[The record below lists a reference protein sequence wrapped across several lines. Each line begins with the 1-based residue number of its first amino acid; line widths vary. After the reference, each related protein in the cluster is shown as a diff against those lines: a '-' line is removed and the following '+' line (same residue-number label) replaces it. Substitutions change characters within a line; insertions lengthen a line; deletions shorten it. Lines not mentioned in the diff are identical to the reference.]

1 MPTRKE
7 IIMFMMNNDARLRSS
22 SRSILT
28 KKILKTLKK
37 ENPNR
42 YWGFHGSV
50 YGLLG
55 IMSFMAYFMLIEGE
69 DGDALTFA
77 YSLMG
82 LMLAAI
88 PVIGYTGFKM
98 FETYFKKYPEDFPND

>member
-7 IIMFMMNNDARLRSS
+7 IILFMMNNDARIRSS

-28 KKILKTLKK
+28 KKILKTLRK

-50 YGLLG
+50 YGLLV
-55 IMSFMAYFMLIEGE
+55 ILLVIAYFMVQ
-69 DGDALTFA
+69 DAYGDVMPYAITMLT
-77 YSLMG
+77 LMF
-82 LMLAAI
+82 AAI
-88 PVIGYTGFKM
+88 PVLGYTGFKM

>member
-1 MPTRKE
+1 
-7 IIMFMMNNDARLRSS
+7 
-22 SRSILT
+22 
-28 KKILKTLKK
+28 
-37 ENPNR
+37 
-42 YWGFHGSV
+42 
-50 YGLLG
+50 
-55 IMSFMAYFMLIEGE
+55 
-69 DGDALTFA
+69 LTFA